1 VTGWLWKAI
10 ASVHHKGV
18 NTVQRVN
25 AKIQVRPEIARVEAY
40 VPGES
45 LDAFSARTGVPME
58 RLIKLNSNESPY
70 PPSPRVAAA
79 LGNFPNF
86 NLYPDPDATALNA
99 ALAGYVGIG
108 PEHIIS
114 SNGSNELINVLWHA
128 FLGPGDSVVTSPPTF
143 SLYTTATTLA
153 GGEIIMAPRLANYD
167 LDVAATIAALRDDT
181 KLIMVCSPNNPTGN
195 YTPRRDIVAL
205 LDTGRIVVVDEAY
218 IEFGGEEA
226 LADSSITLVP
236 QHENLVVLR
245 TFSKWAGLAGMRLG
259 YGAFP
264 VWLVPHVR
272 KLQLPFE
279 VNLAA
284 HIAAHET
291 LADLPF
297 LQERIRLII
306 SERERLFQMLSTYPF
321 LRACPSRGN
330 FVLFEIIDPDL
341 PLSELRCQME
351 AHGILIRYFRTPDLA
366 RHARITVGT
375 PEHTDAIARVL
386 DEIGRQE
393 RSGSAQ
399 AVTIVG

>member
-1 VTGWLWKAI
+1 
-10 ASVHHKGV
+10 
-18 NTVQRVN
+18 VQRVT
-25 AKIQVRPEIARVEAY
+25 ARVQVRPEIARVEAY

-45 LDAFSARTGVPME
+45 LDAFSARTGVSME

-70 PPSPRVAAA
+70 PPSPRVSEA
-79 LGNFPNF
+79 LGRFASY
-86 NLYPDPDATALNA
+86 NLYPDPDATALHA
-99 ALAGYVGIG
+99 ALARYVGIES
-108 PEHIIS
+108 PYIIS

-153 GGEIIMAPRLANYD
+153 GGEIIMAPRRENFD
-167 LDVAATIAALRDDT
+167 LDVAATIATLRDDT

-195 YTPRRDIVAL
+195 YVPRSDIEAL
-205 LDTGRIVVVDEAY
+205 LETGRIVVVDEAY
-218 IEFGGEEA
+218 IEFAGDEA
-226 LADSSITLVP
+226 LTDSSITLVP
-236 QHENLVVLR
+236 ERENLVVLR

-264 VWLVPHVR
+264 TWLVPHVR

-297 LQERIRLII
+297 LKDRIQKII
-306 SERERLFQMLSTYPF
+306 DEREHLFQTLSTYSF
-321 LRACPSRGN
+321 LRAFPSRGN
-330 FVLFEIIDPDL
+330 FLLFEITDSRL
-341 PLSELRCQME
+341 GLSHLRQRLE
-351 AHGILIRYFRTPDLA
+351 ASGIIIRYFRTADLT

-375 PEHTDAIARVL
+375 PEHTAAIARVL
-386 DEIGRQE
+386 TEIGRELALAGPEPEPAWTATMAGKPTQY
-393 RSGSAQ
+393 
-399 AVTIVG
+399 

>member
-1 VTGWLWKAI
+1 
-10 ASVHHKGV
+10 
-18 NTVQRVN
+18 VQRVN
-25 AKIQVRPEIARVEAY
+25 TKIQVRPEIARVEAY

-45 LDAFSARTGVPME
+45 LDAFSARTGVPMD

-70 PPSPRVAAA
+70 PASPRVAAT
-79 LGNFPNF
+79 LGNFGSY

-99 ALAGYVGIG
+99 ALAGYVGIDA
-108 PEHIIS
+108 PHIIS

-167 LDVAATIAALRDDT
+167 LDVDAIISALRDDT
-181 KLIMVCSPNNPTGN
+181 KLIMVCNPNNPTGN
-195 YTPRRDIVAL
+195 YTPRRAFEAL
-205 LDTGRIVVVDEAY
+205 LETGRIVVVDEAY
-218 IEFGGEEA
+218 IEFAGEEA
-226 LADSSITLVP
+226 LADSSIALVP
-236 QHENLVVLR
+236 EHENLVVLR

-264 VWLVPHVR
+264 LWLVPHVR

-297 LQERIRLII
+297 LQERISLII
-306 SERERLFQMLSTYPF
+306 AERERLFQMLSTYRF
-321 LRACPSRGN
+321 LRAYPSRGN

-351 AHGILIRYFRTPDLA
+351 AHGILIRYFKTPDLA

-375 PEHTDAIARVL
+375 PAHTDAIACVL

-393 RSGSAQ
+393 RSGAGE
-399 AVTIVG
+399 AVTIGG

>member
-1 VTGWLWKAI
+1 MQC
-10 ASVHHKGV
+10 V
-18 NTVQRVN
+18 NV
-25 AKIQVRPEIARVEAY
+25 KIQVRPEIARVEAY

-45 LDAFSARTGVPME
+45 LDAFSARTGVPMD

-70 PPSPRVAAA
+70 PASPRVAQA
-79 LGNFPNF
+79 LGNFPNY
-86 NLYPDPDATALNA
+86 NLYPDPDATALNT
-99 ALAGYVGIG
+99 ALAGYVGID
-108 PEHIIS
+108 PQHIIS

-153 GGEIIMAPRLANYD
+153 GGEIVMAPRLGNFD

-195 YTPRRDIVAL
+195 YTPRRDIEAL

-218 IEFGGEEA
+218 IEFAGEEA
-226 LADSSITLVP
+226 LKDSSIKLVP
-236 QHENLVVLR
+236 ERENLVVLR

-297 LQERIRLII
+297 LQERVRLII
-306 SERERLFQMLSTYPF
+306 TERERLYQMLGSHSF
-321 LRACPSRGN
+321 LRAYPSRGN
-330 FVLFEIIDPDL
+330 YVLFEITDPEL
-341 PLSELRCQME
+341 PLAELRRRME
-351 AHGILIRYFRTPDLA
+351 ASGILIRYFRTPDLA

-375 PEHTDAIARVL
+375 PAHTRAIARVL
-386 DEIGRQE
+386 AEIGE
-393 RSGSAQ
+393 ARSAAETASIAG
-399 AVTIVG
+399 

>member
-1 VTGWLWKAI
+1 M
-10 ASVHHKGV
+10 
-18 NTVQRVN
+18 QRVN

-45 LDAFSARTGVPME
+45 LDAFSARTGVPIDQ
-58 RLIKLNSNESPY
+58 LIKLNSNESPY
-70 PPSPRVAAA
+70 PPSPRVARA
-79 LGNFPNF
+79 LGSFPSY

-99 ALAGYVGIG
+99 ALAGYAGIN

-128 FLGPGDSVVTSPPTF
+128 ILGPGDSVVTSPPTF

-153 GGEIIMAPRLANYD
+153 GGEIVMAPRFPNFD

-195 YTPRRDIVAL
+195 YVPRRDIEAL

-218 IEFGGEEA
+218 IEFAGKEA
-226 LADSSITLVP
+226 LADSSIKLVP
-236 QHENLVVLR
+236 ENDNLVVLR

-306 SERERLFQMLSTYPF
+306 AERERLFNMLSTHSF
-321 LRACPSRGN
+321 LRAYPSRGN
-330 FVLFEIIDPDL
+330 YVLLEITDPNL
-341 PLSELRCQME
+341 PLAELRRQME
-351 AHGILIRYFRTPDLA
+351 ASGILIRYFRTPDLT

-375 PEHTDAIARVL
+375 PAHTDAIAAVL
-386 DEIGRQE
+386 AQIGQA
-393 RSGSAQ
+393 RSGAAQ
-399 AVTIVG
+399 AAAIGS